1 MKDCKFLRI
10 LNALLALFGTI
21 VLFALSVVTAL
32 PLLGITVT
40 GIVAQLADGIN
51 TAVAQIPFLSSL
63 DAKIGSL
70 IFVCVTFAL
79 PFVLLLVATLVLFSK
94 PKKSTAKYVFAS
106 IVTIIAVVIFC
117 GIVELFC
124 AALLGEASL
133 AARLS
138 VAGVLALY
146 ALLSALLI
154 VLLHKK
160 NKIVEEVAEEQPE
173 TIAETDVAEGVPT
186 EQDDDLDVAAEQIA
200 EAMSEVVATSQEV
213 EEEPKPQE
221 KVEITPANEY
231 VPVDRDSISEIVEH
245 TYGTKT
251 AVKSVNMKKIAVARS
266 LLDAGVISKDEYI
279 ALVDAYLRDAD

>member
-10 LNALLALFGTI
+10 LNALLALFATI
-21 VLFALSVVTAL
+21 ILFAVTIVTAL
-32 PLLGITVT
+32 PLFGIDAIEIST
-40 GIVAQLADGIN
+40 QLADGVK

-70 IFVCVTFAL
+70 IFVGVTFAL
-79 PFVLLLVATLVLFSK
+79 PFVLLLIATLVLFSK
-94 PKKSTAKYVFAS
+94 PKKSAAKYVFAS

-154 VLLHKK
+154 VLLHKR
-160 NKIVEEVAEEQPE
+160 NKVLDETEEQTE
-173 TIAETDVAEGVPT
+173 TVPTDVAEGVPS

-221 KVEITPANEY
+221 KIEITPANEY

-245 TYGTKT
+245 TYGNKVEVKT
-251 AVKSVNMKKIAVARS
+251 VNMKKIHTVRS

>member
-10 LNALLALFGTI
+10 LNALLALFATI
-21 VLFALSVVTAL
+21 ILFAVAVVTAL
-32 PLLGITVT
+32 PLFGINAI
-40 GIVAQLADGIN
+40 GISAQLTDGVK
-51 TAVAQIPFLSSL
+51 TAVAQIPFLSGL

-70 IFVCVTFAL
+70 IFVGVTFAL
-79 PFVLLLVATLVLFSK
+79 PFALLLIATLVLFSK
-94 PKKSTAKYVFAS
+94 PKKSAAKYVFAS
-106 IVTIIAVVIFC
+106 VVTLIAVVIFC

-124 AALLGEASL
+124 AELLGEASL

-138 VAGVLALY
+138 VAGVYALY
-146 ALLSALLI
+146 TLLSALLI

-160 NKIVEEVAEEQPE
+160 NKAVIAEEQTE
-173 TIAETDVAEGVPT
+173 TEPTDVAEGVPT

-200 EAMSEVVATSQEV
+200 EAMSEVVATAQEV

-245 TYGTKT
+245 TYGNKVEVKT
-251 AVKSVNMKKIAVARS
+251 VNMKKIHTVRS

>member
-94 PKKSTAKYVFAS
+94 PKKSVAKYVFAS
-106 IVTIIAVVIFC
+106 VVTIIAVVIFC
-117 GIVELFC
+117 GIAEVFC
-124 AALLGEASL
+124 KALLGEASL

-160 NKIVEEVAEEQPE
+160 NKTVEEVAEEQPE
-173 TIAETDVAEGVPT
+173 TVPTDVAEGVPS

-200 EAMSEVVATSQEV
+200 EAMSEVVATTPEV

-245 TYGTKT
+245 TYGNKVEVKT
-251 AVKSVNMKKIAVARS
+251 VNMKKIHTVRS